1 MGSYILDVP
10 YKSNGK
16 SAQFF
21 DDRLEFK
28 GNSIRYDEIEILTA
42 TRGNTTINTYVGIS
56 TKLSCSCYRAY
67 SRKLV
72 AEDHIKADYPLS
84 ERTY

>member
-28 GNSIRYDEIEILTA
+28 GNSIRYDEIEILKI
-42 TRGNTTINTYVGIS
+42 G
-56 TKLSCSCYRAY
+56 RAH
-67 SRKLV
+67 V
-72 AEDHIKADYPLS
+72 
-84 ERTY
+84 